1 MKGVKRS
8 LLIKYFS
15 RDVLIDLLKIIKI
28 PNASNHDKNILI
40 KECLRNHNIPF
51 DALGPG
57 TNRMA
62 VLIDGYAVKIALDN
76 DGMIDNKREFKYT
89 KKLQPYVVKCYECT
103 TDGLVMCCEFVE
115 LFNFDDYGRN
125 QKKMKEILEDISQ
138 NYLIGDV
145 GITSKNYVN
154 WGTRIDGSVCILD
167 FAYIYETSYTT
178 FECVNCNSYSMLQYD
193 NNFDKLVCPN
203 CNRKYEFGEI
213 RRRISREAQD
223 KEIGDIRTISYNLTK
238 SIQEV
243 ELKDE
248 LEPRNELE
256 EDNLPEWK
264 KNILLAKQIEAEEG
278 NNNNYWDAALN
289 M

>member
-15 RDVLIDLLKIIKI
+15 RDVLIQILKIIKI

-40 KECLRNHNIPF
+40 KQCLRDNNIPF

-89 KKLQPYVVKCYECT
+89 KRLQPYVVKCYECT

-115 LFNFDDYGRN
+115 LFNYDDFGRN
-125 QKKMKEILEDISQ
+125 QSKMREILKDISKT
-138 NYLIGDV
+138 YLIGDV

-154 WGTRIDGSVCILD
+154 WGTRIDNSICILD

-178 FECVNCNSYSMLQYD
+178 FKCIKCKNLSLLQYD
-193 NNFDKLVCPN
+193 NNYEKLTCPT
-203 CNRKYEFGEI
+203 CGRIYEFGEI

-223 KEIGDIRTISYNLTK
+223 KEIGDIRSYSYNLTK
-238 SIQEV
+238 SLEEV
-243 ELKDE
+243 ELVE
-248 LEPRNELE
+248 EYEPIQEQE
-256 EDNLPEWK
+256 EKELPEWK
-264 KNILLAKQIEAEEG
+264 KNILIAKEIESHSSSTD
-278 NNNNYWDAALN
+278 NYWAQ
-289 M
+289 